1 MKLRDMPR
9 QARPS
14 AVRRRV
20 ERKARPVRVVAYVLL
35 ATAGVVAL
43 GGCRPAK
50 SASQDAPKTVSVA
63 RAARGSIAITLEY
76 PARIHARQEI
86 VVSPKIAGRVETV
99 KADVGQRVDRGQV
112 LFTLETTDY
121 ATQARQAQAA
131 LGSAQA
137 NLTRTSDSSLS
148 SQEIQ
153 AQAAVKQAQVQYDD
167 ANDQYGR
174 MQKLFDQGSASRQ
187 QLDSVKAKLD
197 SAGIQLDAAKQNLS
211 LLQEK
216 SGPQSTG
223 VASNQV
229 DQAQATADLAQS
241 QLSDAIVRS
250 PLSGVV
256 ASRNIDPGELVSSA
270 VPAFVVIDVGSVTA
284 ETNVEEGL
292 VRTIHAGQEVPVAID
307 AAGIAKVL
315 GTVQTVSPAAD
326 ARTQAYAVK
335 IRIDNPGDAVRPGM
349 FARVTFPV
357 DSRKNVLVVPNT
369 AVITETGISYV
380 YAVVQEGGNSVVKK
394 VPVETGLSDETVT
407 EITHGIDEGAVLITE
422 GQSFLNDGQ
431 KVTPAP

>member
-1 MKLRDMPR
+1 MKLQGMLP
-9 QARPS
+9 QLCQEQKA
-14 AVRRRV
+14 RRV
-20 ERKARPVRVVAYVLL
+20 RIAACVLL
-35 ATAGVVAL
+35 VAAGVMTL
-43 GGCRPAK
+43 GSCRQAK
-50 SASQDAPKTVSVA
+50 SASQDAPKAVSVA
-63 RAARGSIAITLEY
+63 RATRGSIAITLEY
-76 PARIHARQEI
+76 PARIHAQQEI

-148 SQEIQ
+148 GQEIQ

-174 MQKLFDQGSASRQ
+174 MQKLFDQGSASQQ
-187 QLDSVKAKLD
+187 QLDSVKAKRD
-197 SAGIQLDAAKQNLS
+197 GAGIQLDAAKQNLS
-211 LLQEK
+211 LLQDK
-216 SGPQSTG
+216 AGPQSTG

-229 DQAQATADLAQS
+229 DQAQAAADLAQS
-241 QLSDAIVRS
+241 QLSDAIIRS
-250 PLSGVV
+250 PLAGVV

-284 ETNVEEGL
+284 ETSVEEGL
-292 VRTIHAGQEVPVAID
+292 VRTIHVGQLVPVAID
-307 AAGIAKVL
+307 AAGISKVL

-326 ARTQAYAVK
+326 ARTAAYTVK

-357 DSRKNVLVVPNT
+357 DTRKDVLVVPNT

-380 YAVVQEGGNSVVKK
+380 YAVVQQGGSSIVRKI
-394 VPVETGLSDETVT
+394 PVETGLSDQAVT
-407 EITHGIDEGAVLITE
+407 EITQGIEDGAVVITE

-431 KVTPAP
+431 VVTPAP